1 MICMVNKPIHQL
13 AVENEAIPFN
23 AVKQW
28 HALSVMFQ
36 RFENLIFFWLWFG
49 YVVFIYMYMMCV
61 CIFICIYVYLLYIG
75 SLDSIGISEYMPY
88 SFA

>member
-36 RFENLIFFWLWFG
+36 RFENLIFFGCGLDMLFL
-49 YVVFIYMYMMCV
+49 Y
-61 CIFICIYVYLLYIG
+61 ICI
-75 SLDSIGISEYMPY
+75 
-88 SFA
+88 

>member
-13 AVENEAIPFN
+13 AVENEASPFN

-36 RFENLIFFWLWFG
+36 RFENLMFFGCGLDMLFLYICIW
-49 YVVFIYMYMMCV
+49 YACIYIY
-61 CIFICIYVYLLYIG
+61 IYVYMYICY
-75 SLDSIGISEYMPY
+75 ISGL
-88 SFA
+88 

>member
-13 AVENEAIPFN
+13 AVENEASPFN

-36 RFENLIFFWLWFG
+36 RFENLMFFGCGLDMLFLYICIW
-49 YVVFIYMYMMCV
+49 YACIY
-61 CIFICIYVYLLYIG
+61 IYVYLLYIG